1 MNKAKAGVSLIIKL
15 TSVHISYTYEGY
27 IKVFPMSVNTDL
39 VNAV

>member
-1 MNKAKAGVSLIIKL
+1 MNKAIAGVSLIKL

-39 VNAV
+39 VDAV